1 MGLKGD
7 QRAEIGPFL
16 RLVAASDKIEKGRP
30 PQGAVSLGK
39 TDGKKPGLILR
50 RDHVGSKL
58 YEKITER

>member
-1 MGLKGD
+1 MLGLKGD

-16 RLVAASDKIEKGRP
+16 RLVAASDKIEKGRRCLTRKDRW
-30 PQGAVSLGK
+30 QE
-39 TDGKKPGLILR
+39 TWIDR